1 MTTFNKAEFQFAC
14 GTSQQL
20 PPSEKPEVI
29 FSGKSNVGKSSLIN
43 KLCGRKALA
52 RTSSKPGK
60 TATINFF
67 DVDNFHLV
75 DLPGYGYAKV
85 SKAEKQRWSELMEGY
100 FDQERAFCLVV
111 QLLDMRHMPTQDDI
125 GMINFLYESGL
136 PYIVVLTKMDKLKK
150 SEKEK
155 QLVKI
160 GETLKGFENTTIF
173 PFSAQ
178 TGEGADAIIGAIE
191 ECVDDYIKES
201 EEE

>member
-1 MTTFNKAEFQFAC
+1 MTFNSAEFEFAC
-14 GTSQQL
+14 GTSSQL
-20 PPSEKPEVI
+20 PQSTKPEVI

-52 RTSSKPGK
+52 RISSKPGK

-85 SKAEKQRWSELMEGY
+85 SKAEKQRWAELMEGY

-111 QLLDMRHMPTQDDI
+111 QLLDMRHKPTQDDI
-125 GMINFLYESGL
+125 GMISFLHNSGL
-136 PYIVVLTKMDKLKK
+136 PYIVVLTKLDKLKK
-150 SEKEK
+150 SEVNKN
-155 QLVKI
+155 LAMI
-160 GETLKGFENTTIF
+160 GETLKEFEDIRLF

-178 TGEGADAIIGAIE
+178 TGEGAESIIGVINESVE
-191 ECVDDYIKES
+191 EYLKDS

>member
-1 MTTFNKAEFQFAC
+1 MTFNKAEFKFAS
-14 GTSQQL
+14 GTSSQL
-20 PPSEKPEVI
+20 PPSEMPEVI
-29 FSGKSNVGKSSLIN
+29 FAGKSNVGKSSLIN

-67 DVDNFHLV
+67 EVDNFHLV

-85 SKAEKQRWSELMEGY
+85 SKAEKQRWAELMEGY

-111 QLLDMRHMPTQDDI
+111 QLLDMRHKPTQDDI

-150 SEKEK
+150 SEQEK
-155 QLVKI
+155 NLKMI
-160 GETLKGFENTTIF
+160 GEILADFQGTRIF

-178 TGEGADAIIGAIE
+178 TGDGSESIIAVVNEYVE
-191 ECVDDYIKES
+191 EYLRDS

>member
-1 MTTFNKAEFQFAC
+1 M
-14 GTSQQL
+14 
-20 PPSEKPEVI
+20 
-29 FSGKSNVGKSSLIN
+29 
-43 KLCGRKALA
+43 
-52 RTSSKPGK
+52 
-60 TATINFF
+60 
-67 DVDNFHLV
+67 
-75 DLPGYGYAKV
+75 
-85 SKAEKQRWSELMEGY
+85 
-100 FDQERAFCLVV
+100 V
-111 QLLDMRHMPTQDDI
+111 QLLDLWNMPTQDDI

-160 GETLKGFENTTIF
+160 GETLKGFENTRIF

-178 TGEGADAIIGAIE
+178 TGEGADAIIGVIE

>member
-1 MTTFNKAEFQFAC
+1 MTFNNAEFQFAC
-14 GTSQQL
+14 GTSEQL

-52 RTSSKPGK
+52 RISSKPGK

-67 DVDNFHLV
+67 DVDNFHLI

-85 SKAEKQRWSELMEGY
+85 SKAEKQRWSQLMEGY
-100 FDQERAFCLVV
+100 FNQERAFCLVV
-111 QLLDMRHMPTQDDI
+111 QLLDMRHKPTQDDLN
-125 GMINFLYESGL
+125 MLNFLYEYNL
-136 PYIVVLTKMDKLKK
+136 PFIVVLTKMDKLKK
-150 SEKEK
+150 SEIDKN
-155 QLVKI
+155 LVMI
-160 GETLKGFENTTIF
+160 GETLKEFENTRIF

-178 TGEGADAIIGAIE
+178 TGEGSDSIINTIE
-191 ECVDDYIKES
+191 ECVEEYLRDF

>member
-14 GTSQQL
+14 GTSGQL
-20 PPSEKPEVI
+20 PLSEKPEVI

-155 QLVKI
+155 QLIKI
-160 GETLKGFENTTIF
+160 GETLKGFEDTRIF

-178 TGEGADAIIGAIE
+178 TGEGAEAIIGAIE
-191 ECVDDYIKES
+191 ECVEEYIKES